1 MIIYKTK
8 FLKNSRTFDRN
19 QSIWLIKTFLINCYF
34 YSLINNMRFLC
45 LLPSS
50 NFLKNQQDNNILC
63 FDHEQFKYQSGI
75 VQMLHM

>member
-1 MIIYKTK
+1 
-8 FLKNSRTFDRN
+8 
-19 QSIWLIKTFLINCYF
+19 
-34 YSLINNMRFLC
+34 MRFLC

-50 NFLKNQQDNNILC
+50 NFLKNQKDNNILC